1 MRDQTESAVQK
12 MENER
17 QIRKLKELDIYPEDE
32 RQIRLEKHC
41 QGKKLDN
48 M

>member
-17 QIRKLKELDIYPEDE
+17 R
-32 RQIRLEKHC
+32 IRLEKHC

>member
-17 QIRKLKELDIYPEDE
+17 QIR
-32 RQIRLEKHC
+32 LEKRAANPDMKRC

>member
-17 QIRKLKELDIYPEDE
+17 QIR
-32 RQIRLEKHC
+32 LEKNC

>member
-1 MRDQTESAVQK
+1 MRDQTGSAVQK

-17 QIRKLKELDIYPEDE
+17 QIRKLKELDIYPEE